1 MFKYIDKYLS
11 WTYGLKPS
19 WVGPTMFF
27 LLLLATMVAVYL
39 ILFIFVVLIVV
50 TNGWVL
56 LAIPTFVLYTVYLAL
71 NQ

>member
-1 MFKYIDKYLS
+1 MFKYIDKYLN

-19 WVGPTMFF
+19 WVGPTMFI
-27 LLLLATMVAVYL
+27 LLLLAAMVAINL
-39 ILFIFVVLIVV
+39 ILAISVVLIVV

-56 LAIPTFVLYTVYLAL
+56 LAIPAFLVYAVYLAF

>member
-1 MFKYIDKYLS
+1 MFKYLDKYLN
-11 WTYGLKPS
+11 WTYGLKPG
-19 WVGPTMFF
+19 WVGPIMFS
-27 LLLLATMVAVYL
+27 LLFLATMVAVYL
-39 ILFIFVVLIVV
+39 ILVISVVLLTI

>member
-1 MFKYIDKYLS
+1 MFKYIDKYLN
-11 WTYGLKPS
+11 WTQELKPS
-19 WVGPTMFF
+19 WVGPTMFI
-27 LLLLATMVAVYL
+27 LLLLAAMVAINL
-39 ILFIFVVLIVV
+39 ILAISVVLIVV